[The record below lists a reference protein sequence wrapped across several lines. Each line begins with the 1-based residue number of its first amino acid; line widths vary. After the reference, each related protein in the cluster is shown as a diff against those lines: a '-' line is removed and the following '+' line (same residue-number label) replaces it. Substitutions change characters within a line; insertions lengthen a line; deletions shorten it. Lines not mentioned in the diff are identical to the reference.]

1 MDDLGARLKR
11 ARESQGA
18 TLREVATRTK
28 ISVAALEALERN
40 DFSRLPGGIFGRAFV
55 RAYALEIGLDPEA
68 TVLEF
73 QQRLEELEREAA
85 ARVGARPE
93 VTADDREFL
102 ERQRR
107 AVRILRIVAIVLAI
121 GGVSL
126 LAWQLHKF
134 FERRDAAAP
143 PADTVPA
150 PVPPPASST
159 ATPIAPPSAPLAAPA
174 APATPAA
181 ATDKLTIELEVTED
195 CWIYAA
201 TDGTRVF
208 SQLFRTGDR
217 RRLEADREILLDVG
231 NAGAVKWTIDGR
243 PAKPLGRTGVHQRTR
258 ISKANKAEFLQ

>member
-134 FERRDAAAP
+134 FERRDATATHLPECLATSCV
-143 PADTVPA
+143 AGATGVSEKSWLSVPA
-150 PVPPPASST
+150 HDEGST
-159 ATPIAPPSAPLAAPA
+159 GAPWS
-174 APATPAA
+174 
-181 ATDKLTIELEVTED
+181 
-195 CWIYAA
+195 
-201 TDGTRVF
+201 
-208 SQLFRTGDR
+208 
-217 RRLEADREILLDVG
+217 
-231 NAGAVKWTIDGR
+231 
-243 PAKPLGRTGVHQRTR
+243 
-258 ISKANKAEFLQ
+258 